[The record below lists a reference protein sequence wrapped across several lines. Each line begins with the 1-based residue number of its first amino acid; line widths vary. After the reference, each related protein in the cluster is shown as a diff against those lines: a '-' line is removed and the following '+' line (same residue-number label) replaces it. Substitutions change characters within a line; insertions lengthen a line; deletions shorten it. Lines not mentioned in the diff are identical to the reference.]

1 MTLTILKSNATCNL
15 IIPFMGDNL
24 EGLVSPGQEITVPE
38 KAMACDFVKN
48 LLSIGELIKVG
59 EVIEEEPEEDGGVPM
74 EELRN
79 RAIALGI
86 QPSDRWSRAKL
97 QSEIDK
103 AA

>member
-1 MTLTILKSNATCNL
+1 MTLTILKNNAACNI
-15 IIPFMGDNL
+15 IIPFMGEDL

-38 KAMACDFVKN
+38 AAMECDFVKN
-48 LLSIGELIKVG
+48 LISIGELIKVG
-59 EVIEEEPEEDGGVPM
+59 EVHEEEAEGIPM
-74 EELRN
+74 EDLRN
-79 RAIALGI
+79 QAIALGI

>member
-1 MTLTILKSNATCNL
+1 MTLSILKNNALCNI
-15 IIPFMGDNL
+15 IIPFMGSDL

-38 KAMACDFVKN
+38 AAMECDFVKN

-59 EVIEEEPEEDGGVPM
+59 EVHEEEAGGVPM

-79 RAIALGI
+79 QAIVLGI

-103 AA
+103 LA